1 VERNDDGVRQQ
12 QKSLS
17 FKIAKISD
25 KHWRYLSYALCLT
38 VLIFILATFYDYGL
52 TADEELQ
59 RVYGDYVISWY
70 SSFFRD
76 RSALSYFNLNL
87 YGGFFEVVAQL
98 ASRIIPL
105 GVYETRHLINAL
117 FGLLAIITTYKLGS
131 HVSNPTGGF
140 FSALF
145 LTVTPV
151 FYGHIFN
158 NSKDIPFLTLQLI
171 SFYFL
176 FQSYNALPRLSKSL
190 IVKLGISI
198 GLTMGIRV
206 GGLILLGYTAI
217 FWACWLIVQWR
228 LKSTGLSESMS
239 KTILRLSLSFASVAS
254 IAWVVM
260 MAFWPWAQTKPLTN
274 PFKAMGQTAH
284 FDTKITVFF
293 DGDKIPA
300 IDLPSS
306 YIPTWFSLTMPEF
319 YFASLLIGMF
329 FIYRFVRR
337 FENNEANFERLVKV
351 GMLVF
356 AFCFPIATAILLR
369 STAYNGLRHFIFV
382 IPMLALLA
390 GISFA
395 ALLKSNANKIVKI
408 SAAALILLS
417 VGLTTLDMI
426 QLHPYQGI
434 YFNRIIAG
442 GLKKA
447 SERYETDYWGMSYRE
462 GAEWVINNYRPQT
475 EEKIRVASCSTPF
488 IAGYYFDQSEEAKQR
503 FDYVA
508 QNENPKVFIA
518 TTKCQRKRRGNII
531 HTVERQGTLL
541 LYVLEMEE
549 PK

>member
-1 VERNDDGVRQQ
+1 M
-12 QKSLS
+12 
-17 FKIAKISD
+17 
-25 KHWRYLSYALCLT
+25 
-38 VLIFILATFYDYGL
+38 
-52 TADEELQ
+52 
-59 RVYGDYVISWY
+59 
-70 SSFFRD
+70 
-76 RSALSYFNLNL
+76 
-87 YGGFFEVVAQL
+87 
-98 ASRIIPL
+98 
-105 GVYETRHLINAL
+105 
-117 FGLLAIITTYKLGS
+117 
-131 HVSNPTGGF
+131 GGF

-145 LTVTPV
+145 LTLTPV

-158 NSKDIPFLTLQLI
+158 NSKDIPFLTLFLI
-171 SFYFL
+171 SFYYIL
-176 FQSYNALPRLSKSL
+176 RSYDALPRLPKSL
-190 IVKLGISI
+190 IARIGISI
-198 GLTMGIRV
+198 GLTMSIRV
-206 GGLILLGYTAI
+206 GGILLFGFI
-217 FWACWLIVQWR
+217 VILWACRLIVRRQ
-228 LKSTGLSESMS
+228 LNSTGFSESAP
-239 KTILRLSLSFASVAS
+239 KTVLKLSLSLAS
-254 IAWVVM
+254 IVLIAWAVM
-260 MAFWPWAQTKPLTN
+260 LIFWPWAQAKPLIN
-274 PFKAMGQTAH
+274 PFKAMAETAH
-284 FDTKITVFF
+284 FETGITVLYN
-293 DGDKIPA
+293 GDRIEA
-300 IDLPSS
+300 TELPHD
-306 YIPTWFSLTMPEF
+306 YLPTWFAISLPEF
-319 YFASLLIGMF
+319 YFLSLLVGIF
-329 FIYRFVRR
+329 FAYQFLRG
-337 FENNEANFERLVKV
+337 FEKDEAHFERLIKM
-351 GMLVF
+351 GMLIFV
-356 AFCFPIATAILLR
+356 FCFPPLTAIILR
-369 STAYNGLRHFIFV
+369 STLYNGLRHLLFV
-382 IPMLALLA
+382 IPMLAVLA